1 MVSTV
6 HGRNEGEKHVE
17 RETAEEH
24 PSHLKKNYLEHKNFD
39 WIEMELGEKGSYIC
53 KENLDT
59 IILCSPAAG
68 GVGASGGHG
77 GVSTFEIPSVASLTL
92 SLSRS
97 EERRYNGDGHPPV

>member
-24 PSHLKKNYLEHKNFD
+24 PSHLKKKYLEHKNFD
-39 WIEMELGEKGSYIC
+39 WMEMELGVIWVIC

-68 GVGASGGHG
+68 GEGASGGHG
-77 GVSTFEIPSVASLTL
+77 GVSTFEIPSVASLNL

-97 EERRYNGDGHPPV
+97 EERRYNGDGHPPL